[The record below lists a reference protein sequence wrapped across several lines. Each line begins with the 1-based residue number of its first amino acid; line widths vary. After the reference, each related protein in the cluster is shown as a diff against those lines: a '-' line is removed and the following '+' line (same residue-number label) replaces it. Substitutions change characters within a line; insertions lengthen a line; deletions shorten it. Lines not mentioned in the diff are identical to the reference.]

1 MVSGGKGHQL
11 VVGSLGVL
19 AGQFG
24 QSRPGV
30 PMDPGQ
36 SRGRTDSQPFAEVF
50 QDLQDLGVGKLGIE
64 QRRSLE
70 LAEAGAT
77 HVAVEESMIVF
88 ARHPTDR
95 EVASITLTVT
105 FPSGI
110 LAAEGGETVS
120 AVHDKVKSWS

>member
-1 MVSGGKGHQL
+1 
-11 VVGSLGVL
+11 VGSLGVL

-24 QSRPGV
+24 QSRHGV

-36 SRGRTDSQPFAEVF
+36 SRGLADSQPFAEMF
-50 QDLQDLGVGKLGIE
+50 QDLQDFGVGKLGVE

-70 LAEAGAT
+70 LGEAGAT
-77 HVAVEESMIVF
+77 NVAVEESMIVF
-88 ARHPTDR
+88 AIHPTDR
-95 EVASITLTVT
+95 EIAGVTLTMT
-105 FPSGI
+105 FTIGI